1 MALSRLTRF
10 PLDSPEAHQMP
21 AKFSW
26 LLPSL
31 RPVVAFAVTVFAV
44 CSPSVAQAQ
53 EPLHHRIDQLVNS
66 APLGPVAPVCSDAE
80 FVRRVS
86 LDLNGMTPTG
96 SEAKAFLDDPA
107 PDKRQK
113 LIDKLLASP
122 RFARHLTNK
131 FDVELMERRAD
142 ANIPSPEW
150 QKYLYES
157 FLANKPYDQ
166 LVREI
171 IAADG
176 VEPATRP
183 AAKFFLDRTAEPN
196 LVTRDIGRIFFG
208 RDLQCAQCHDSPLV
222 NDFLQSDYYGIQAFV
237 VRTVMFNDATAKKQ
251 FLGEKA
257 DGDVAFTSVFT
268 KESGVSA
275 PRVPA
280 GTFVEDPLLPI
291 GEEYNVKPTDKT
303 RPVPK
308 YSRRAKLAE
317 AITTTNNVPF
327 NRNIANRLWAMML
340 GRGIV
345 HPLDLH
351 HSDNPPTHPELLD
364 LLTAEVVAAKY
375 DLKTIL
381 REISLTQT
389 YQRSGELPAD
399 WNAASQQAAALLA
412 ALDPKQNEISA
423 AIDQSKE
430 AAKPAETEFDTVK
443 KTVAPARDELTK
455 ITAAAVEARKQ
466 FDAATDAVEK
476 TDAQI
481 VPKTEAV
488 KPLAEIAA
496 KANEALAKIP
506 SDADLKKAT
515 DFFTARTTALNN
527 EIAALTKTRETQ
539 VAAVKP
545 KQDAFTVAATA
556 INPVREKWTAEKA
569 KLDAAREKAEAAMVG
584 IRAINA
590 NRNVIAR
597 RVTGLKTLA
606 GYNEQVAKV
615 AASQA
620 VLVAKQTELA
630 TAQTMLTQAADD
642 AAKAAAQKAVTD
654 VTASLAAAQQQTK
667 SDADQLAATR
677 EQVLQFC
684 TEHFYVASLKPLTPE
699 QLTASTLSATTDID
713 IHTKKAIAE
722 IDKAAQTAAAANPP
736 VVIPMPLGGRE
747 RQIEE
752 NVYEKLLRPNV
763 GPFVAMFGGG
773 AGQPQDVFY
782 ATADQAL
789 FYGNG
794 GTIHSWAGVLA
805 APLNTQQ
812 DPKLLAEEMYLHVF
826 NRRPTDDEVALVTK
840 YLQSRAEARI
850 PAIQEMVW
858 GLLSSAEFRFNH

>member
-1 MALSRLTRF
+1 
-10 PLDSPEAHQMP
+10 MP
-21 AKFSW
+21 ARNSW
-26 LLPSL
+26 SLLSV
-31 RPVVAFAVTVFAV
+31 RPVAFAAMFFAV
-44 CSPSVAQAQ
+44 SLSAFAQAPA
-53 EPLHHRIDQLVNS
+53 PLHQRIDQLVNA
-66 APLGPVAPVCSDAE
+66 APLAPVAVVCSDSE
-80 FVRRVS
+80 FLRRVS

-96 SEAKAFLDDPA
+96 PEAKAFLDDPA
-107 PDKRQK
+107 PDKRSK
-113 LIDKLLASP
+113 LIEKLLASP
-122 RFARHLTNK
+122 RFARHLANT
-131 FDVELMERRAD
+131 FDAMLMERRAD
-142 ANIPSPEW
+142 AHVPSPEW

-171 IAADG
+171 VAADG
-176 VEPATRP
+176 VDPATRP

-196 LVTRDIGRIFFG
+196 LVTRDIGRLFFG

-222 NDFLQSDYYGIQAFV
+222 NDFLQADYYGVQAFV
-237 VRTVMFNDATAKKQ
+237 VRTVMFNDVAAKKQ

-308 YSRRAKLAE
+308 YSRRTKLAE
-317 AITTTNNVPF
+317 AITTTNNGPF
-327 NRNIANRLWAMML
+327 NRNLANRLWAMML

-345 HPLDLH
+345 HPLDLN

-364 LLTAEVVAAKY
+364 LLTAEVIAAKY

-381 REISLTQT
+381 RQIALTQT
-389 YQRSGELPAD
+389 YQRAGELPAD
-399 WNAASQQAAALLA
+399 WNAASQQATALLA
-412 ALDPKQNEISA
+412 TLDAKQKEITA

-430 AAKPAETEFDTVK
+430 AAKPTELEFDAAK
-443 KTVAPARDELTK
+443 KSVSPVRDELNK
-455 ITAAAVEARKQ
+455 VTAAAVEARKQ
-466 FDAATDAVEK
+466 WDAAADVVA
-476 TDAQI
+476 
-481 VPKTEAV
+481 KTEGQIAPKADAA
-488 KPLAEIAA
+488 KPLTEVATKAA
-496 KANEALAKIP
+496 EALAKIP
-506 SDADLKKAT
+506 NDADLKKAT
-515 DFFTARTTALNN
+515 EFFQARATALNN
-527 EIAALTKTRETQ
+527 EVVALTKTRDTQ
-539 VAAVKP
+539 AVAAKT
-545 KQDAFTVAATA
+545 KGDAFTTAATA

-569 KLDAAREKAEAAMVG
+569 KLDAAREKSEAAAVG
-584 IRAINA
+584 IRANNA

-597 RVTGLKTLA
+597 RITGLKTLA
-606 GYNEQVAKV
+606 GYNEQIAKA

-620 VLVAKQTELA
+620 VLVAKQSELA
-630 TAQTMLTQAADD
+630 TAQQMLTQATDE
-642 AAKAAAQKAVTD
+642 AAKTAAQKTVTD
-654 VTASLAAAQQQTK
+654 VTALLATTQPQAK

-677 EQVLQFC
+677 EQITQFC

-699 QLTASTLSATTDID
+699 QLTASTLSATGYIGMQTA
-713 IHTKKAIAE
+713 TANAE
-722 IDKAAQTAAAANPP
+722 IDKAAATAAAAKPP
-736 VVIPMPLGGRE
+736 VAVPLPLGGRE
-747 RQIEE
+747 RQVEE
-752 NVYEKLLRPNV
+752 HIFEKLLRANA

-794 GTIHSWAGVLA
+794 GTIHNWAGVLA
-805 APLNTQQ
+805 APLNAQQ
-812 DPKLLAEEMYLHVF
+812 DPKLLAEDMYLHVL
-826 NRRPTDDEVALVTK
+826 NRRPTDDEVTLVTT
-840 YLQSRAEARI
+840 YLQSRAAARV